1 MGQTVKRGEN
11 GEITHIKVG
20 NSFVDKK
27 EHEIR
32 VQLEDFVGN
41 RFNKESLEKAL
52 SIVFDSDI
60 VLEDI
65 SHDEDELGDYNF
77 LGLLD
82 IPKKELY
89 GFFDIYFLKMRRP
102 GFDGA
107 DIYVTEVAIEFE

>member
-1 MGQTVKRGEN
+1 MGQTVKRGDK

-27 EHEIR
+27 EYDIR
-32 VQLEDFVGN
+32 AGLESLVGS
-41 RFNKESLEKAL
+41 RFNKESLEKEL
-52 SIVFDSDI
+52 TEIFGIEI

-77 LGLLD
+77 LGSFD
-82 IPKKELY
+82 IPERELY
-89 GFFDIYFLKMRRP
+89 GYFDVYFLKMRRP

>member
-41 RFNKESLEKAL
+41 RFNKESLEKTL
-52 SIVFDSDI
+52 SIVFDSNID
-60 VLEDI
+60 LEEI
-65 SHDEDELGDYNF
+65 SHDEDELVDYNF
-77 LGLLD
+77 IGHFD
-82 IPKKELY
+82 IPEKELY

-107 DIYVTEVAIEFE
+107 DIYVTEVSIDFE